1 MMLDSEVY
9 DIPAQARDLCRPRT
23 MRTLLR
29 QVDLRLSK
37 KLGQHLL
44 ADPGVLKAMMRHV
57 RAADHEQVLEIGPG
71 LGSLTV
77 CLAEAAQ
84 RVVSVE
90 IDSRMLALLDATLAY
105 YPNVETVHQD
115 AVAFDPQPYFGE
127 APYML
132 AANLPYSVA
141 TPVIRQLAAHPAG
154 PQRMVVMLQREVAER
169 VCAGPGEM
177 SYLSLL
183 VQTYARP
190 KYLFGVPAQAFFPPP
205 QVDSAVVEVVKRDEP
220 YYPAEAVDD
229 VLRLARSGFA
239 QRRKQVHNSVRAL
252 LRIDDEHMI
261 WLLKQA
267 GIAPTRRPQEFS
279 LDEWFALYQAVKADG
294 LLIGG

>member
-1 MMLDSEVY
+1 MFDSKVY

-29 QVDLRLSK
+29 QVDLRLSR

-44 ADPGVLKAMMRHV
+44 ADPTVLRALMRHV
-57 RAADHEQVLEIGPG
+57 RLGEHDQILEIGPG

-84 RVVSVE
+84 RVVTVE
-90 IDSRMLALLDATLAY
+90 IDARMLALLDATLAF

-127 APYML
+127 TPYML

-141 TPVIRQLAAHPAG
+141 TPVIRQLAAHPGG
-154 PQRMVVMLQREVAER
+154 PQRMVVMLQREVGER
-169 VCAGPGEM
+169 VCAKPGKM

-183 VQTYARP
+183 LQTYAETRR
-190 KYLFGVPAQAFFPPP
+190 LFAVPAQAFFPPP
-205 QVDSAVVEVVKRDEP
+205 QVDSAVVEAVRREQP

-229 VLRLARSGFA
+229 VLRLARAGFS

-252 LRIDDEHMI
+252 LRIDDDHMV
-261 WLLKQA
+261 WLLGEA
-267 GIAPTRRPQEFS
+267 GIAPQCRPQELS
-279 LDEWFALYQAVKADG
+279 LDEWYALYQAVRDDG